1 MCPCLDMHD
10 DMCATSHAQRS
21 QMHYNSYKLSF
32 PMGMVNRYTISEVP
46 IDKSTVAMQKIV
58 LVAISSS
65 RAQEY
70 LLAQSECD
78 QDEPQ
83 LEQYLLMHQ
92 ILPPLLHGL
101 KMASEG
107 HSHCLTNK
115 EDRSKRH
122 NVTSDTTLDSTRK
135 KKQFST
141 EYLMISLSLKI
152 QADSKGGKAN
162 PSICAER
169 QSINP

>member
-1 MCPCLDMHD
+1 MSKNIFQLTIQSIECV
-10 DMCATSHAQRS
+10 HAWTCIMACVQAHMQCS
-21 QMHYNSYKLSF
+21 QEHYNSYKLSF
-32 PMGMVNRYTISEVP
+32 PMGMINRYTISEVP

-58 LVAISSS
+58 LTGISSS

-107 HSHCLTNK
+107 HSHCLTGK
-115 EDRSKRH
+115 EDHRDCLRM
-122 NVTSDTTLDSTRK
+122 DSQQQRVIPGSPH
-135 KKQFST
+135 ST
-141 EYLMISLSLKI
+141 NIHCGLICL
-152 QADSKGGKAN
+152 AN
-162 PSICAER
+162 TIYVLCL
-169 QSINP
+169 Q